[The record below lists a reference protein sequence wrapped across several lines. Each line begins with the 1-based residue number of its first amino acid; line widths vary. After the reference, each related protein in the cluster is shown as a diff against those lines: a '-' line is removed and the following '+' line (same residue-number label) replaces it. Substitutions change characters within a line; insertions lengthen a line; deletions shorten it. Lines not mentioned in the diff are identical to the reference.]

1 MKICLFRDLKRYW
14 KCSKTCQA
22 L

>member
-1 MKICLFRDLKRYW
+1 MKKCLFRDLKRYW

-22 L
+22 R